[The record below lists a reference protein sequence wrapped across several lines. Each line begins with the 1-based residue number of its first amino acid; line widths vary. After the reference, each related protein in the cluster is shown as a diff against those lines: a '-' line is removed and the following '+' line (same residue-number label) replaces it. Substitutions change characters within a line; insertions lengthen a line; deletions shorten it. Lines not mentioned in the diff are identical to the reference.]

1 MKMVVGLGNPGPQY
15 ETTRHNAGFMAL
27 DLLADELDIK
37 FTREKQGA
45 LIGTGQIESGR
56 VLLVKPLTFMN
67 LSGQAVAR
75 LVRWYGIAPRDILVL
90 LDDLDLALGRLRIRP
105 RGSSGGHKG
114 LASVLEALG
123 TEDVPRARI
132 GIGRPPSGK
141 DVVEYVLEP
150 FTDEEWEVIRP
161 VLIRAAQA
169 AQFWL
174 LKGDIEEV
182 MNRYN
187 C

>member
-1 MKMVVGLGNPGPQY
+1 MVVGLGNPGPLY

-27 DLLADELDIK
+27 DLLADELGIN

-45 LIGTGQIESGR
+45 LIGTGQIEGRR

-67 LSGQAVAR
+67 LSGQAVAG
-75 LVRWYGIAPRDILVL
+75 LARWYGIYPQDILVL
-90 LDDLDLALGRLRIRP
+90 LDDLDLPPGRLRIRP

-123 TEDVPRARI
+123 TEGVPRARI
-132 GIGRPPSGK
+132 GIGRPPPGK

-150 FTDEEWEVIRP
+150 FTNQEWEAVRP
-161 VLIRAAQA
+161 ILIRAAEA
-169 AQFWL
+169 ARFWIL
-174 LKGDIEEV
+174 SGDIEEV

>member
-27 DLLADELDIK
+27 DLLADELGINL
-37 FTREKQGA
+37 TRQKPDA
-45 LIGTGQIESGR
+45 LTGTGVVEGQR

-67 LSGQAVAR
+67 LSGRAVSR
-75 LVRWYGIAPRDILVL
+75 LARWYGIAPEDILVI
-90 LDDLDLALGRLRIRP
+90 LDDLDLAPGRLRIRP

-123 TEDVPRARI
+123 TEGVPRARI
-132 GIGRPPSGK
+132 GIGRPPEGK

-150 FTDEEWEVIRP
+150 FTDEEWEVVRP
-161 VLIRAAQA
+161 VLIKAAHA
-169 AQFWL
+169 ARFWL
-174 LKGDIEEV
+174 VAGNIEEV

-187 C
+187 G

>member
-27 DLLADELDIK
+27 DLLADELGINL
-37 FTREKQGA
+37 TRQKPDA
-45 LIGTGQIESGR
+45 LTGTGLVEGQR

-67 LSGQAVAR
+67 LSGRAVSR
-75 LVRWYGIAPRDILVL
+75 LARWYGIAPHDILVL
-90 LDDLDLALGRLRIRP
+90 LDDLDLAPGRLRIRP

-123 TEDVPRARI
+123 TEGVPRARI
-132 GIGRPPSGK
+132 GIGRPPAGK

-161 VLIRAAQA
+161 AIIKAAQA
-169 AQFWL
+169 ARLWL
-174 LKGDIEEV
+174 VEGDIEEV